1 MYYDIKQN
9 CKICDP
15 NSPPTKNFIA
25 HLPMSDKAI
34 LKKADERLAR
44 IVDIYQDLPYTRAEF
59 FEGVIYGS
67 IYIPT
72 LLNHEE
78 IHMIFLLENDKIFL
92 ISDSSLIHKELTD
105 TIRLRRKNLTDP
117 ASILYYFFEQ
127 LIDDDLEKINV
138 IQDHLSQ
145 LESQIFKE
153 PDDNYS
159 KRLTDFRSKTL
170 QISHYYMQF
179 SALTTMFS
187 ENTFNYFNK
196 KQLQLF
202 SSLSNRI
209 MLLKNEADQLWDYI
223 LQVREIYQEQMDVR
237 LNEIMKFFTM
247 VTTLFLPLSLI
258 AAWYGMNFENMPEL
272 TGKYSY
278 YILIGF
284 MIIIVIILC
293 IWFKKKK
300 YW

>member
-1 MYYDIKQN
+1 
-9 CKICDP
+9 
-15 NSPPTKNFIA
+15 
-25 HLPMSDKAI
+25 
-34 LKKADERLAR
+34 
-44 IVDIYQDLPYTRAEF
+44 
-59 FEGVIYGS
+59 
-67 IYIPT
+67 
-72 LLNHEE
+72 
-78 IHMIFLLENDKIFL
+78 
-92 ISDSSLIHKELTD
+92 
-105 TIRLRRKNLTDP
+105 
-117 ASILYYFFEQ
+117 
-127 LIDDDLEKINV
+127 
-138 IQDHLSQ
+138 
-145 LESQIFKE
+145 
-153 PDDNYS
+153 
-159 KRLTDFRSKTL
+159 
-170 QISHYYMQF
+170 MQF